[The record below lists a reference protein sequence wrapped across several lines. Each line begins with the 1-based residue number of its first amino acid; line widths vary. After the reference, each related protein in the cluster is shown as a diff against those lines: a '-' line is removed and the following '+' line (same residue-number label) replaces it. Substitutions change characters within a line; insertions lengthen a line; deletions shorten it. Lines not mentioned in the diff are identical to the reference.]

1 MSYIGKI
8 RDRLNIRGGGRQE
21 SGPIFGSADLP
32 LDHRLTFNRDANE
45 EWSYRDGHIFV
56 NGVDID
62 DVLEYEGKDVRL
74 WCSVSEAISD
84 YKDEVA
90 RRADHNVSKFIFKID
105 SLQDKVLGNMKR
117 LYDEK
122 MDGYY
127 LTFGDGEMLLNNFNV
142 RAFLALYHM
151 RPTEKARKFLVG
163 LKSKLALILVSK
175 NCRQQQ
181 RVPGVLQ
188 QIYDE
193 VLIALE
199 ISPIETRR
207 LTADFGSKS
216 L

>member
-1 MSYIGKI
+1 MNYIGKI
-8 RDRLNIRGGGRQE
+8 RDRLNIRGRGKQE
-21 SGPIFGSADLP
+21 SGAVFGTNDLP
-32 LDHRLTFNRDANE
+32 LDHQLTFKRDANE
-45 EWSYRDGHIFV
+45 EWSYRDGHVFV

-62 DVLEYEGKDVRL
+62 DVLYYEAKDVRL

-84 YKDEVA
+84 YKDEVT

-151 RPTEKARKFLVG
+151 RPTEKARKFLEG
-163 LKSKLALILVSK
+163 LKSQLALILVSK
-175 NCRQQQ
+175 SCRQQQ

-188 QIYDE
+188 QIYEE

-199 ISPIETRR
+199 IPPIETRR
-207 LTADFGSKS
+207 LAADFGNKS